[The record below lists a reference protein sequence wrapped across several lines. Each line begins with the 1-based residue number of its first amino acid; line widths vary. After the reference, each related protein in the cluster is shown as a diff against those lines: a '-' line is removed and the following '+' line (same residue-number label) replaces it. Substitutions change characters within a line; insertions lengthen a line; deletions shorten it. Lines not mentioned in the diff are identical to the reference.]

1 MPKDGGNRRR
11 VAWQPLGI
19 VQSEQLSGAKLAM
32 GSVEDARWD
41 GLLNDQVK
49 ITKFDCR
56 DDISSFAS
64 IHCRCTFSRHWKSL
78 RAPARTARSVEEG
91 EFMGPSM
98 QRRAVLF
105 ALALGAFRYTQAAFA
120 ASPIKIGMVAPL
132 TGPGA
137 ESGRFQTQGARLAV
151 DEINKA
157 GGVLGQPLE
166 LVIEDD
172 QTTNPGVVLA
182 FSKLAG
188 NADITAFL
196 GPIRSTQVHAMAP
209 DVLKLGKP
217 VMIGGTDPALTRTG
231 NPWFFRC
238 RPNDVYS
245 ARVIA
250 DYGAKVLGK
259 RKWAIVHS
267 TDAFGTSGMKNLVE
281 SLKGMGIEPV
291 LVQGYPNNSQD
302 FTPVALAVKQSGAD
316 VMGTYMTFEP
326 DQGIFAKQLRQLGV
340 APAWVGSPTTVT
352 TTALKL
358 AGPALYGS
366 YAVVD
371 FNRDSSDAAKAF
383 AAKYEAAYRSAPDIF
398 GSWPYDAVHVLARAI
413 GEAKGLEP
421 DKIRQ
426 AILAIN
432 GYSGAEGTYKFD
444 PNGDGLHGYNIVKNN
459 NGTVV
464 FDKHIEFDD

>member
-1 MPKDGGNRRR
+1 MYRSTGRRTF
-11 VAWQPLGI
+11 
-19 VQSEQLSGAKLAM
+19 
-32 GSVEDARWD
+32 
-41 GLLNDQVK
+41 LL
-49 ITKFDCR
+49 
-56 DDISSFAS
+56 
-64 IHCRCTFSRHWKSL
+64 
-78 RAPARTARSVEEG
+78 
-91 EFMGPSM
+91 
-98 QRRAVLF
+98 
-105 ALALGAFRYTQAAFA
+105 ALAAGVVAFTGAAIAAD
-120 ASPIKIGMVAPL
+120 PIKIGMVAPL

-137 ESGRFQTQGARLAV
+137 ESGRFQTQGAKLAV

-157 GGVLGQPLE
+157 GGVLGRPFE

-172 QTTNPGVVLA
+172 QTTNPGTVLA

-188 NADITAFL
+188 NPEFAVFI
-196 GPIRSTQVHAMAP
+196 GPIRSTQIHAMAP

-217 VMIGGTDPALTRTG
+217 VLIGGTDPVLTHMG
-231 NPWFFRC
+231 NPWFFRF
-238 RPNDVYS
+238 RPHDVYS

-291 LVQGYPNNSQD
+291 LIQGYPNNSQD

-340 APAWVGSPTTVT
+340 ALTWVGSPTTVT

-371 FNRDSSDAAKAF
+371 FNKDSSEAAKSF
-383 AAKYEAAYRSAPDIF
+383 AAKYQAAYKTAPDF
-398 GSWPYDAVHVLARAI
+398 FASWTFDAVHVLARAI
-413 GEAKGLEP
+413 DEAKSLEP
-421 DKIRQ
+421 DKLRQ
-426 AILAIN
+426 AII
-432 GYSGAEGTYKFD
+432 GVKGFVGAEGTYSFD
-444 PNGDGLHGYNIVKNN
+444 TNGDGLHGYNIVKNN

-464 FDKHIEFDD
+464 FDKHIEFND

>member
-1 MPKDGGNRRR
+1 
-11 VAWQPLGI
+11 
-19 VQSEQLSGAKLAM
+19 
-32 GSVEDARWD
+32 
-41 GLLNDQVK
+41 
-49 ITKFDCR
+49 
-56 DDISSFAS
+56 
-64 IHCRCTFSRHWKSL
+64 
-78 RAPARTARSVEEG
+78 
-91 EFMGPSM
+91 MGPYM
-98 QRRAVLF
+98 QRRTVLLALTLGALGISHA
-105 ALALGAFRYTQAAFA
+105 ALAAD
-120 ASPIKIGMVAPL
+120 PIKIGMVAPL

-137 ESGRFQTQGARLAV
+137 ESGRFQTQGAKLAV

-157 GGVLGQPLE
+157 GGVLGRPLE

-182 FSKLAG
+182 FTKLAG
-188 NADITAFL
+188 NADIAAFL
-196 GPIRSTQVHAMAP
+196 GPIRSTQIHAMAP
-209 DVLKLGKP
+209 DALKLAKP
-217 VMIGGTDPALTRTG
+217 VMIGGTDPALTHMG
-231 NPWFFRC
+231 NPWFFRF
-238 RPNDVYS
+238 RPNDSYS

-267 TDAFGTSGMKNLVE
+267 TDAFGTAGMKNLVE
-281 SLKGMGIEPV
+281 SLKGVGIEPV
-291 LVQGYPNNSQD
+291 LIQGYPNNSQD

-340 APAWVGSPTTVT
+340 TLTWVGSPTTVT

-371 FNRDSSDAAKAF
+371 FNKDSSEAAKAF
-383 AAKYEAAYRSAPDIF
+383 ATKYEAAYRSAPDF
-398 GSWPYDAVHVLARAI
+398 FASWPYDAVHVLARAV
-413 GEAKGLEP
+413 GEAKSLEP
-421 DKIRQ
+421 DKVRR
-426 AILAIN
+426 AILAVK
-432 GYSGAEGTYKFD
+432 GYAGAEGIYHFD
-444 PNGDGLHGYNIVKNN
+444 ANGDGLHGYNIVKNN

>member
-1 MPKDGGNRRR
+1 MHLCR
-11 VAWQPLGI
+11 AL
-19 VQSEQLSGAKLAM
+19 SEINNNPGDAM
-32 GSVEDARWD
+32 GYRGNAKGSVIIKA
-41 GLLNDQVK
+41 
-49 ITKFDCR
+49 
-56 DDISSFAS
+56 ISWMLA
-64 IHCRCTFSRHWKSL
+64 
-78 RAPARTARSVEEG
+78 G
-91 EFMGPSM
+91 
-98 QRRAVLF
+98 
-105 ALALGAFRYTQAAFA
+105 ALGLATLAAQAAD
-120 ASPIKIGMVAPL
+120 PIKVGMVAPL

-137 ESGRFQTQGARLAV
+137 ESGRFQTQGAKLAA

-157 GGVLGQPLE
+157 GGVLGRQLE

-188 NADITAFL
+188 NAEFAAFL
-196 GPIRSTQVHAMAP
+196 GPIRSTQIHAMAP
-209 DVLKLGKP
+209 DALKAGKP
-217 VMIGGTDPALTRTG
+217 VLIGGTDPALTHMG
-231 NPWFFRC
+231 NPWFFRF
-238 RPNDVYS
+238 RPHDVYS

-250 DYGAKVLGK
+250 DYGAKTLGK
-259 RKWAIVHS
+259 KKWAIVHS
-267 TDAFGTSGMKNLVE
+267 TDAFGTNGMKNLVE

-340 APAWVGSPTTVT
+340 TLTWVGSPTTVT

-371 FNRDSSDAAKAF
+371 FNKDSSAAAKAF
-383 AAKYEAAYRSAPDIF
+383 STKYEAAYKTAPDIF
-398 GSWPYDAVHVLARAI
+398 ASWTYDAVHVLARAI
-413 GEAKGLEP
+413 GEAKSLEP
-421 DKIRQ
+421 EKLRQ
-426 AILAIN
+426 AILAVK
-432 GYSGAEGTYKFD
+432 GFAGAEGTYTFD
-444 PNGDGLHGYNIVKNN
+444 QNGDGLHGYNIVKNN

-464 FDKHIEFDD
+464 FDKHVDFDD